1 MQQGRC
7 ASPHKAVTRYQLG
20 RAEVQ
25 CQRNAGVKSAR
36 TEVRR
41 PPGAGRPAHS
51 ACWVQTGP
59 LCLPKAGAGHSPPR
73 DAGSTAPGWRGG
85 VAAVRSA
92 SPGSQGH
99 SHEPLHETCVVFA
112 LCGLAGDSRRWPL
125 LRHPADLREVI
136 MRRVGVM
143 GTVSGRS
150 GCPALPSGEGRACHT
165 TSDGP
170 HLCAVSPSS
179 ELFTSFLSLLP
190 ERCEHQHAR
199 QTTARCQVTRAVKTS
214 SPESRLWARAAVWA
228 ASRRSLR
235 WSALR
240 IWGLSRLPHPWGP
253 GLSWLGQETG

>member
-1 MQQGRC
+1 MQQGGC

-51 ACWVQTGP
+51 ACCVQTGP

-73 DAGSTAPGWRGG
+73 DAGSTAPGWRLCAPPLRGPR
-85 VAAVRSA
+85 AMSRSA
-92 SPGSQGH
+92 RRVSSLLCVACLGTRGARH
-99 SHEPLHETCVVFA
+99 SSVIRP
-112 LCGLAGDSRRWPL
+112 
-125 LRHPADLREVI
+125 DLREVT

-179 ELFTSFLSLLP
+179 ELFMSFLSLLP

-214 SPESRLWARAAVWA
+214 SPESRLWAGAAVWA

>member
-1 MQQGRC
+1 MSEKRGSQIRTDRGPAVSRGWAPCTLSLLRPDGAALSPEGWCWAQPAPGRGVDSPQGGVVAWWLC
-7 ASPHKAVTRYQLG
+7 APPLRG
-20 RAEVQ
+20 PRAIPMS
-25 CQRNAGVKSAR
+25 RSAR
-36 TEVRR
+36 RVSSLLCVAWLGTR
-41 PPGAGRPAHS
+41 GAGRSSVIRP
-51 ACWVQTGP
+51 
-59 LCLPKAGAGHSPPR
+59 
-73 DAGSTAPGWRGG
+73 
-85 VAAVRSA
+85 
-92 SPGSQGH
+92 
-99 SHEPLHETCVVFA
+99 
-112 LCGLAGDSRRWPL
+112 
-125 LRHPADLREVI
+125 DLREVT

-150 GCPALPSGEGRACHT
+150 GYPALPSGEGRACHT

-170 HLCAVSPSS
+170 YLCAVSPSS
-179 ELFTSFLSLLP
+179 ELFMSFLSLLP

-214 SPESRLWARAAVWA
+214 SPESRLWAGAAVWA